1 MGCVNPDGSLS
12 ASAWQ
17 MLKLLQEPHTAEKA
31 ASFSG
36 LPLFRVRASL
46 REMVETGMIELI
58 DDHYQLTQA
67 GRDKLNQAP

>member
-17 MLKLLQEPHTAEKA
+17 MLKLLQEPQTAEKA
-31 ASFSG
+31 ASYSG

-46 REMVETGMIELI
+46 REMVESGMIKL
-58 DDHYQLTQA
+58 DGDLYGLTEA